1 MTRRSRFDVNAKN
14 HAVRGKSNNALL
26 LVLNRGASL
35 VRRHGAG
42 AREAGGRRP
51 GGRVETRGRGAIDAV
66 ARLSRGRRR
75 RRAHAGPRARD
86 ERRHGEPG
94 ARARGPRVHPPRGR
108 GRRGG
113 EGDCSR
119 ARRRARERS
128 RRGGAVRSRRGRARG
143 GDQGARRG
151 RLRAARRG
159 ALSRAFFPGR
169 RRRPRRVFAHRGNH
183 GRRGR
188 RAGDACIGR
197 VARAGRP
204 VSERPAAR
212 RRRRRRTRGPE
223 SAIEFRRRARRRAG
237 GSASACG
244 DERASCDWS
253 NDFES
258 LRRRDERDGDER
270 TNLSNRHRNDTERRN
285 LRSRFVFVAAEVEP
299 RARVRGRAFSAD
311 RSRGPDRD
319 G

>member
-94 ARARGPRVHPPRGR
+94 ARARGPRVHPSRGR

-113 EGDCSR
+113 EGDCARARAAERASARAEAERYAAAADALAAETRARVADDFAPLVGELSR
-119 ARRRARERS
+119 ARFFRDDDGDPVAFSRIAGTADDADDARETHVS
-128 RRGGAVRSRRGRARG
+128 AASHARE
-143 GDQGARRG
+143 D
-151 RLRAARRG
+151 L
-159 ALSRAFFPGR
+159 L
-169 RRRPRRVFAHRGNH
+169 
-183 GRRGR
+183 
-188 RAGDACIGR
+188 
-197 VARAGRP
+197 
-204 VSERPAAR
+204 
-212 RRRRRRTRGPE
+212 
-223 SAIEFRRRARRRAG
+223 
-237 GSASACG
+237 ASV
-244 DERASCDWS
+244 
-253 NDFES
+253 
-258 LRRRDERDGDER
+258 RRRDDGVVVEHAD
-270 TNLSNRHRNDTERRN
+270 LSP
-285 LRSRFVFVAAEVEP
+285 RSSSAAEGVAEP
-299 RARVRGRAFSAD
+299 RTRPPPAETSAPLAI
-311 RSRGPDRD
+311 GQTTY
-319 G
+319 

>member
-1 MTRRSRFDVNAKN
+1 MYLPKTTPCAEKATTDAPR
-14 HAVRGKSNNALL
+14 
-26 LVLNRGASL
+26 LNRGASL

-66 ARLSRGRRR
+66 ARLSRGDDDVGALTPARAPGTSGDTASQERAR
-75 RRAHAGPRARD
+75 AGLESIRRADAAVEAAR
-86 ERRHGEPG
+86 ET
-94 ARARGPRVHPPRGR
+94 ARARAA
-108 GRRGG
+108 
-113 EGDCSR
+113 ER
-119 ARRRARERS
+119 ARRS

-169 RRRPRRVFAHRGNH
+169 RRRPRRVFAQRGNR

-197 VARAGRP
+197 VARAGRAF
-204 VSERPAAR
+204 SERPAAR

-223 SAIEFRRRARRRAG
+223 SAIEFRRRGRRRASDSP
-237 GSASACG
+237 SAGG
-244 DERASCDWS
+244 DERASR
-253 NDFES
+253 
-258 LRRRDERDGDER
+258 LVKR
-270 TNLSNRHRNDTERRN
+270 L
-285 LRSRFVFVAAEVEP
+285 
-299 RARVRGRAFSAD
+299 
-311 RSRGPDRD
+311 
-319 G
+319 